1 MNPLWW
7 IVLAAVFIGVE
18 GFYSGC
24 ETGLYSLSRSRLE
37 VEARHGG
44 RSARVLLALVRRDA
58 WVLIAMLIGTTLG
71 IELATWSLDHQL
83 ELWGLGPAARQGVLA
98 LVLTPFAF
106 YFGEA
111 LPKELYRRR
120 PHILMSRC
128 APPILA
134 SMVLFAPLVLLL
146 RGMTKIV
153 ERVFGVVGDRHSSG
167 PGRAHLL
174 SVLDEGAG
182 SGGWTPHA
190 VELARNALTLR
201 STPVRVAMIPWAEV
215 ERLALGADD
224 PDDASAA
231 TEGSTGGATEDALR
245 RAVERSEHTRLPATR
260 DGVVAGYVHQLDVLA
275 DPAARP
281 VASYVLPVPHVEP
294 GLSVHRAL
302 ARLRISGKRLAVVG
316 PPEAPVGLVT
326 LKDLLEEISG
336 DLGDW

>member
-1 MNPLWW
+1 MSALWW
-7 IVLAAVFIGVE
+7 IVLAAAFVGLE

-44 RSARVLLALVRRDA
+44 RSARVLLGLVRRDA
-58 WVLIAMLIGTTLG
+58 WVLIGMLIGTTLG

-83 ELWGLGPAARQGVLA
+83 EQWGLGAAARQGVLA

-120 PHILMSRC
+120 PHRLMARC
-128 APPILA
+128 SAPILA
-134 SMVLFAPLVLLL
+134 SMVVFAPLVLLL
-146 RGMTKIV
+146 RGMTKVV
-153 ERVFGVVGDRHSSG
+153 ERLFGVVGDRHASG

-182 SGGWTPHA
+182 SGGWTPQA
-190 VELARNALTLR
+190 VELARNALALR
-201 STPVRVAMIPWAEV
+201 SMPVRGAMIPWAEV
-215 ERLALGADD
+215 ERLDLDG
-224 PDDASAA
+224 
-231 TEGSTGGATEDALR
+231 EGATDGDPSLR
-245 RAVERSEHTRLPATR
+245 RAVERSDHTRLPAMR
-260 DGVVAGYVHQLDVLA
+260 DGAVAGYVHQLEVLSDAEPRPIA
-275 DPAARP
+275 DYLRAA
-281 VASYVLPVPHVEP
+281 PHLEP
-294 GLSVHRAL
+294 DLSVHRAL
-302 ARLRISGKRLAVVG
+302 VRLRISGGRLAIVG